1 MGSLVRVAGLG
12 RWALVAGLMSGAAAT
27 DGACAATGL
36 ADAGAADA
44 KSAGP
49 PGSSVRPARSTP
61 AARVAGGPREDPSG
75 LAALPDIRLTD
86 SRGRRF
92 RTRTLR
98 GGPVAL
104 AFFYTRCALP
114 ETCPRLA
121 RQLSETQELI
131 GPPTELQGRARIL
144 TVTLDPE
151 YDTPPRLAKFG
162 RERGA
167 DPALWILA
175 TGDSASLARLRAAAG
190 VKTRGRGTRMAH
202 DEGVLVYRPDGTFFR
217 RMEGTRW
224 TPRELAQAMEEAG
237 RDR

>member
-1 MGSLVRVAGLG
+1 MALAASLLLAAVPERESA
-12 RWALVAGLMSGAAAT
+12 SAAAP
-27 DGACAATGL
+27 DGARASAA
-36 ADAGAADA
+36 APVAAGAADVKPA
-44 KSAGP
+44 SGKRVKPAGP
-49 PGSSVRPARSTP
+49 
-61 AARVAGGPREDPSG
+61 
-75 LAALPDIRLTD
+75 AALPDVRLTD

-104 AFFYTRCALP
+104 AFLYTRCELP

-121 RQLSETQELI
+121 RQLSETQEMI
-131 GPPTELQGRARIL
+131 GLPTELQGRARIL

-151 YDTPPRLAKFG
+151 YDTPPRLAKYG

-175 TGDSASLARLRAAAG
+175 TGDSASLAALRTAAG
-190 VKTRGRGTRMAH
+190 EKTRGRGVRMTH
-202 DEGVLVYRPDGTFFR
+202 DEGVRVYRPDGTFFR

-224 TPRELAQAMEEAG
+224 TPRELAQVMEEAAK
-237 RDR
+237 DR